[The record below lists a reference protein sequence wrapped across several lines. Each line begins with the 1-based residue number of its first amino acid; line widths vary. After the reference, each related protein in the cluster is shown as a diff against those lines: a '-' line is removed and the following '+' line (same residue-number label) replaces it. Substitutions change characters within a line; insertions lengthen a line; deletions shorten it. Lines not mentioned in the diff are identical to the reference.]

1 MTRPL
6 VPGIPSRVVDPSG
19 VVKRQD
25 KTVTPPRESEV
36 SDPLSNEG
44 QLVVG
49 KGIRFKGEITACDT
63 LIVYGQVEAS
73 LPARAIQVAEG
84 GDYQGTAEVDEAV
97 IAGNFDG
104 NLTVRQRLTIAAT
117 GRVKGTIRYA
127 ELEIAAGG
135 QITGDIQLLEQQ
147 VPAETAK
154 AAAETKSSVT
164 NDKADQGKAG
174 QGKAATGKASTDKA
188 STDKVA
194 EDKGSAAHRSVGERL
209 REAVP
214 ELAESDESGK
224 AP

>member
-1 MTRPL
+1 MSRPL

-25 KTVTPPRESEV
+25 KTVSPPRESEV

-73 LPARAIQVAEG
+73 LPARAVQVAEG

-104 NLTVRQRLTIAAT
+104 NLTVRQRLTIAAS
-117 GRVKGTIRYA
+117 GRVKGMIRYA

-135 QITGDIQLLEQQ
+135 QITGDIQLLEQ
-147 VPAETAK
+147 PAPVQTAK
-154 AAAETKSSVT
+154 PAAEKEPSVT
-164 NDKADQGKAG
+164 ADKAN

-188 STDKVA
+188 SSDKVA
-194 EDKGSAAHRSVGERL
+194 EDKGGIGHRSVGERL

-214 ELAESDESGK
+214 ELAESDDSGK
-224 AP
+224 AS